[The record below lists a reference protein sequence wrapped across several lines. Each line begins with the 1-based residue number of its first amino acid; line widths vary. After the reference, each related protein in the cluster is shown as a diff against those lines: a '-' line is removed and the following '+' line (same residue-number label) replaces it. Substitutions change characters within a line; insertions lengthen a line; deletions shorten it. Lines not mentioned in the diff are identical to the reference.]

1 VTALPGRRRRS
12 TYIAAG
18 IAAAGIAAA
27 AGLGTLGAVTLYNST
42 EGAEASS
49 GLPELVFPA
58 TPTGLLAA
66 VDAEGALASMAV
78 LVVQPSGQG
87 GSIVTVPISAD
98 ASAGDGADR
107 LPIAGTVSRD
117 GADALGPEAE
127 ILLGLT
133 LDDVEVVDAA
143 RLTTLLAPVG
153 PIDVD
158 LPIDVTDAAG
168 DVVAESGEQTLDAAA
183 AAAILTAR
191 DPSVPAAQ
199 QYRAASAVWAAIA
212 ATVDAAGADDPTGTT
227 ATTAAPVTT
236 TTVPAGATGTGT
248 IDGLL
253 ARVFTGPAGQRDLR
267 VEPVGADANPG
278 DLDVVLLDP
287 AELALVFG
295 QIAPGQVAAP
305 NSALSVRLISA
316 FTDEQLAPS
325 GLTNADV
332 AYEATRQVLAVG
344 GNVLSVDTGAD
355 TDDPPGEHTLVEVA
369 DETLV
374 AGTDGVDELFGPIDV
389 SVGDSR
395 IVGVD
400 AVIRLGTDYLPLLAD
415 GGPPM
420 PSVPD
425 DTDLAPGTSGPSTT
439 DETPGATDD

>member
-12 TYIAAG
+12 TFIAAG
-18 IAAAGIAAA
+18 IAVAGIAAA

-49 GLPELVFPA
+49 GVPELVFPA

-66 VDAEGALASMAV
+66 VDDDGALASMAV
-78 LVVQPSGQG
+78 LVVQPTGQG

-98 ASAGDGADR
+98 ASAGNGADR
-107 LPIAGTVSRD
+107 LPIAETMSLD
-117 GADALGPEAE
+117 GAAALGPEAE

-143 RLTTLLAPVG
+143 RLTALLAPVG

-158 LPIDVTDAAG
+158 LPIDVTDASG
-168 DVVAESGEQTLDAAA
+168 DVVAEAGQQTLDAAA

-191 DPSVPAAQ
+191 DPSIPGAQ

-212 ATVDAAGADDPTGTT
+212 AAVGADGEPDAS
-227 ATTAAPVTT
+227 ATTAVPA
-236 TTVPAGATGTGT
+236 TTVAAAPAPGT

-253 ARVFTGPAGQRDLR
+253 AQVLAGPAGHRDLR
-267 VEPVGADANPG
+267 VEPVAADTNPRG
-278 DLDVVLLDP
+278 VDVVLLDP

-295 QIAPGQVAAP
+295 QIAPGKVAAP

-332 AYEATRQVLAVG
+332 AYEATRQILAVG
-344 GNVLSVDTGAD
+344 GNVLSVDTGAAD
-355 TDDPPGEHTLVEVA
+355 DDPPGEHTVIEVA

-374 AGTDGVDELFGPIDV
+374 AGTEGADELFGPVDV
-389 SVGDSR
+389 SVGDTR

-425 DTDLAPGTSGPSTT
+425 ADTTDLAPGTSGPSTT
-439 DETPGATDD
+439 DDNPGAVDD